1 MMRHR
6 KRVEALRA
14 LFEEWKRKTGPTL
27 AGFGIILEQPL
38 ELDELSIEQTAV
50 DIAELQKTLSGSPA
64 AAGYGQP
71 AQTLYVITT
80 AVTRQRPVRCAA
92 FASDAQARELRV
104 INALYAI
111 AVALAYLRIDDE
123 NADAILRRLLI
134 HLLAG
139 GVPGKLEANLAA
151 LRWFND
157 AYVRRRW
164 VIAGPAC
171 LREGCFAIS

>member
-6 KRVEALRA
+6 KRVEALHA

-27 AGFGIILEQPL
+27 AGFGIILEEPL
-38 ELDELSIEQTAV
+38 ELDELSVEQAAV
-50 DIAELQKTLSGSPA
+50 DIAELRKALSGSPA
-64 AAGYGQP
+64 DHGPA

-80 AVTRQRPVRCAA
+80 AIMGQRPVRCAA
-92 FASDAQARELRV
+92 FDSDAQARELKV

-111 AVALAYLRIDDE
+111 AVALAYLRVDDE

-139 GVPGKLEANLAA
+139 GVPGRPDAGLAA
-151 LRWFND
+151 LRWFSD
-157 AYVRRRW
+157 AYIRRRW
-164 VIAGPAC
+164 LIAGPIC